1 MPDKREFA
9 HHMLRE
15 IHEQPRTVRDTLA
28 GRLDPDSGL
37 VALETLLLTDA
48 ELKSLAWIRIVAS
61 GTSRYAGLVG
71 KYMIEDLA
79 GIPVDVDYASEL
91 ECRRLSSSAPPL
103 TIVTSQS
110 GETADT
116 LAALRRAK
124 REGSKTVAICNVENS
139 SIMREADF
147 ALQIQAGPELSVPS
161 TKAFGG
167 QLTCL
172 FLLALC
178 LAQARQS
185 RPRRKLSDYALEATR
200 IPEKLDA
207 VLQLERHCAEIAER
221 YSRSPDFIFFG
232 RGPHYPIALDGALK
246 LKEAAYIHA
255 EGYPGGE
262 FKHGQ
267 ITLVDDEIVA
277 VLIATCDVKDTDSV
291 ERSKRMLADA
301 SEIKALSGHV
311 VALATEGDGSV
322 LSVAEEVLYL
332 PAAPELLLPLLE
344 IVPMELMAYHIAV
357 CKGLN
362 PDKPR
367 NLTKAVTTT

>member
-1 MPDKREFA
+1 M
-9 HHMLRE
+9 
-15 IHEQPRTVRDTLA
+15 
-28 GRLDPDSGL
+28 
-37 VALETLLLTDA
+37 
-48 ELKSLAWIRIVAS
+48 
-61 GTSRYAGLVG
+61 
-71 KYMIEDLA
+71 
-79 GIPVDVDYASEL
+79 
-91 ECRRLSSSAPPL
+91 
-103 TIVTSQS
+103 
-110 GETADT
+110 
-116 LAALRRAK
+116 
-124 REGSKTVAICNVENS
+124 
-139 SIMREADF
+139 
-147 ALQIQAGPELSVPS
+147 
-161 TKAFGG
+161 
-167 QLTCL
+167 
-172 FLLALC
+172 
-178 LAQARQS
+178 
-185 RPRRKLSDYALEATR
+185 
-200 IPEKLDA
+200 
-207 VLQLERHCAEIAER
+207 LQLERHCAEIAER
-221 YSRSPDFIFFG
+221 YFRVPDFIFFG